1 MQIFHRLR
9 RLAAALLLVP
19 LVAGIQPLI
28 AAERTQTANVVTV
41 ASLADPPGEG
51 DDELKEVPK
60 SVRGD
65 MLRASDGNI
74 YFVSTGGGKGF
85 GGVGRVSFADPEQ
98 PNGKLEVVHAFADD
112 GTEGLS
118 SYGGLTQASD
128 GYLYGT
134 TFFGGQDDDSVGTV
148 FQLSLDGTYKRLHD
162 FVIDS
167 NKDPRKPYTG
177 VVEGPDGNLYGT
189 TLEGGNSQRGTL
201 YRISTSGA
209 FSVIHHFKG
218 GGDDGSTPEGQLIV
232 GADGKLYGTTMLGGS
247 GDRGT
252 IYRISTGGQ
261 YEQLYSFPPLR
272 NFNDLGLAT
281 NSTGANPRAG
291 LMLSQD
297 GDYYGTTYQGGAGG
311 NGTLYRMAV
320 NGNGEATVTT
330 VYAFKGGP
338 FDAGF
343 PLSTVAQGP
352 DGAFYGTSLHG
363 GYGYNFSLGEA
374 GYTDSGTIWRVAPD
388 GSSADLMH
396 SFFGSSADGSQPYAG
411 VLFVNGTLY
420 AIGSSDDLSSS
431 GMVIKLQTDTGG
443 GLPVDL
449 TISKREIGASESITL
464 TWNAPGAETCNK
476 SGAWD
481 EPQAEDDP
489 EHVTP
494 ASGSKTLIPGIGIYT
509 YMLSCTDANDVT
521 HHAYVGVLVNPPEL
535 ETVDGGEIIG
545 GGTLSW
551 MLLALF
557 AALVIRKSIKET
569 RRSCP

>member
-19 LVAGIQPLI
+19 LVAGIQPLA

-41 ASLADPPGEG
+41 VSLADPPGDGE
-51 DDELKEVPK
+51 DELKEVPK

-65 MLRASDGNI
+65 LLRASDGNI
-74 YFVSTGGGKGF
+74 YFASTGGGKGF
-85 GGVGRVSFADPEQ
+85 GGIGRVRFDEEHPDGQ
-98 PNGKLEVVHAFADD
+98 LEVVHAFAND

-118 SYGGLTQASD
+118 SYGGLIQASD
-128 GYLYGT
+128 GNLYGT
-134 TFFGGQDDDSVGTV
+134 TFFGGLDDDSVGTV
-148 FQLSLDGTYKRLHD
+148 FKLTLDGTFTRLHD

-177 VVEGPDGNLYGT
+177 LVEGPDGNLYGT
-189 TLEGGNSQRGTL
+189 TLEGGDGQRGTV
-201 YRISTSGA
+201 YRISPTGT
-209 FSVIHHFKG
+209 FSVIHHFRG
-218 GGDDGSTPEGQLIV
+218 GRDDGSTPEGQLIV
-232 GADGKLYGTTMLGGS
+232 GADDKLYGTTMLGGS
-247 GDRGT
+247 NDRGT
-252 IYRISTGGQ
+252 IYRISTSGQ
-261 YEQLYSFPPLR
+261 YEQLYSFPALR
-272 NFNDLGLAT
+272 NFNDIGLAT

-291 LMLSQD
+291 LMRSDLD
-297 GDYYGTTYQGGAGG
+297 GSYYGTTYQGGAGG
-311 NGTLYRMAV
+311 NGTLYRMTAD
-320 NGNGEATVTT
+320 GNGDVSVTA

-343 PLSTVAQGP
+343 PLSTVTQGP
-352 DGAFYGTSLHG
+352 DNAFYGTSLHG
-363 GYGYNFSLGEA
+363 GYGYNFSLGQA
-374 GYTDSGTIWRVAPD
+374 GYSDSGTIWRVAQD
-388 GSSADLMH
+388 GSSAELLH

-411 VLFVNGTLY
+411 VLFIGDTLY
-420 AIGSSDDLSSS
+420 AIGSSDDRSSS
-431 GMVIKLQTDTGG
+431 GMLIKLRTDTGG

-449 TISKREIGASESITL
+449 TISRREVGASESVTL
-464 TWNAPGAETCNK
+464 TWNAPGAETCDK

-481 EPQAEDDP
+481 EPAAEDDP
-489 EHVTP
+489 EHITP
-494 ASGSKTLIPGIGIYT
+494 GSGSKTLIPAIGIYT

-535 ETVDGGEIIG
+535 DTVDGGEIIG